1 MATISSALRRV
12 KQDLQPFL
20 PERSILQACR
30 EAGHHWRDRLFDP
43 VATLHLFI
51 LQIINFNTA
60 ITHLRHLSKVPIN
73 AASYCKARMRLPL
86 AVVQRLLAS
95 SAQAMA
101 GGKKACAKRWHG
113 LRVYLTD
120 GSGSIAPDTPELQK
134 KFPQPKSQKK
144 GCGFPQVKILGLFDA
159 FTGLVIEALCYSLFH
174 EQSQVWRL
182 HPLLGKGDLLVA
194 DRGFCSYVHLAMLH
208 LRGVL
213 ALFRMHQKQIV
224 DFRPHRKSHQ
234 KGQRGKPRSHFVKRL
249 GKHDQLVRWIRPQRP
264 PKWMQPEQWAG
275 IPASLLVRE
284 LRYTMKA
291 KGQRTRVV
299 TIATTL
305 LDPLR
310 YPKAEIAALYGI
322 RWTVETH
329 FAELK
334 TTLQMRKVK
343 SQTPEGVQKEIAVY
357 CLVYNL
363 IHMVMLAAARRQ
375 RVDPGRISFIDTVR
389 WLLSAAPGEP
399 LTDLVVNPLRPDR
412 HEPREIKDRQDKYKT
427 MTQPRAK
434 SRKAL
439 KRQGKQA

>member
-12 KQDLQPFL
+12 KQDVQPFL
-20 PERSILQACR
+20 PESSIHRACQ
-30 EAGHHWRDRLFDP
+30 EAGHHWRERLFDP

-51 LQIINFNTA
+51 LQILNFNTA
-60 ITHLRHLSKVPIN
+60 ITHLRHLAKVPIN

-86 AVVQRLLAS
+86 AVVQRLLES

-101 GGKKACAKRWHG
+101 GGKGAQRLWHG

-120 GSGSIAPDTPELQK
+120 GSGTIAPDTPELQK
-134 KFPQPKSQKK
+134 LFPQPRSQKK

-159 FTGLVIEALCYSLFH
+159 FTGLVTKALCYSLFH
-174 EQSQVWRL
+174 EQSQVWQL
-182 HPLLGKGDLLVA
+182 HPLLGIGDLLVA
-194 DRGFCSYVHLAMLH
+194 DRGFCSYVHLAMLR

-213 ALFRMHQKQIV
+213 GLFRMHQQQIV
-224 DFRPHRKSHQ
+224 DFRPHRKSHR
-234 KGQRGKPRSHFVKRL
+234 KGQRGKPSSHFVKRL
-249 GKHDQLVRWIRPQRP
+249 GKHDQLVRWIKPNKP
-264 PKWMQPEQWAG
+264 PKWMQPKQWAG
-275 IPASLLVRE
+275 IAASLLVRE

-305 LDPLR
+305 LDPRR

-329 FAELK
+329 FKELK
-334 TTLQMRKVK
+334 TTLKMRKVK
-343 SQTPEGVQKEIAVY
+343 SRTPEGVQKEVAVY

-389 WLLSAAPGEP
+389 WLLSARPGEP
-399 LTDLVVNPLRPDR
+399 LPDLVVNPLRPDR
-412 HEPREIKDRQDKYKT
+412 HEPRVIKDRQDKYKV
-427 MTQPRAK
+427 MTKPRAK
-434 SRKAL
+434 LRKAL
-439 KRQGKQA
+439 KMQGKEA

>member
-1 MATISSALRRV
+1 MASISSALCRI

-20 PERSILQACR
+20 PEHSIRQAC
-30 EAGHHWRDRLFDP
+30 EEVGHCWRNRLFDP

-86 AVVQRLLAS
+86 AVVQRLLES
-95 SAQAMA
+95 SAQTMA
-101 GGKKACAKRWHG
+101 GGKGLLRLWHG
-113 LRVYLTD
+113 LKVYLTD

-134 KFPQPKSQKK
+134 EFPQPKSQKK
-144 GCGFPQVKILGLFDA
+144 GCGFPHVKILGLFDA
-159 FTGLVIEALCYSLFH
+159 FSGLVTQSLCFSLYH

-194 DRGFCSYVHLAMLH
+194 DRGFCSYVHLAMLQ

-213 ALFRMHQKQIV
+213 GLFRMHQRQIV
-224 DFRPHRKSHQ
+224 DFRPHRKSHT
-234 KGQRGKPRSHFVKRL
+234 KGKTGMPRSHFVKRL
-249 GKHDQLVRWIRPQRP
+249 GKQDQLVRWIKSKEP
-264 PKWMQPEQWAG
+264 PKWMTPEQWAG
-275 IPASLLVRE
+275 IPDSLLVRE
-284 LRYTMKA
+284 LRYRIQG

-305 LDPLR
+305 LDPVR
-310 YPKAEIAALYGI
+310 YPKEEVAALYGI

-334 TTLQMRKVK
+334 TTLKMRKVK
-343 SQTPEGVQKEIAVY
+343 SQTAEGVQKEVAVY

-363 IHMVMLAAARRQ
+363 VHMVMLAAARRQ
-375 RVDPGRISFIDTVR
+375 QVDPGRISFVDTVR
-389 WLLSAAPGEP
+389 WLLSATPGEP
-399 LTDLVVNPLRPDR
+399 MPALVVNPLRPGR
-412 HEPREIKDRQDKYKT
+412 HEPRVSKDRQDKYKV
-427 MTQPRAK
+427 MTRPRAQLRK
-434 SRKAL
+434 TLKKQVRKA
-439 KRQGKQA
+439 

>member
-1 MATISSALRRV
+1 MVSISSTLRRI

-20 PERSILQACR
+20 PERSIRQACQEVGYR
-30 EAGHHWRDRLFDP
+30 WRQRLFDP

-51 LQIINFNTA
+51 LQILNFNTA

-86 AVVQRLLAS
+86 AVVQMLLES

-101 GGKKACAKRWHG
+101 GGKKAGRRWYG

-120 GSGSIAPDTPELQK
+120 ASGSIAPDTPELQK
-134 KFPQPKSQKK
+134 KFPQSKTQKK

-159 FTGLVIEALCYSLFH
+159 FSGLVTRVLCFSLFH

-182 HPLLGKGDLLVA
+182 HPLLGTGDLLVA
-194 DRGFCSYVHLAMLH
+194 DRGFCSYAHLAMLQ

-213 ALFRMHQKQIV
+213 GLFRMHQRQIV
-224 DFRPHRKSHQ
+224 DFHPHRKSHT
-234 KGQRGKPRSHFVKRL
+234 KGQTGKPRSRYVKRL
-249 GKHDQLVRWIRPQRP
+249 GKHDHLVRWIKGQRS
-264 PKWMQPEQWAG
+264 KWMTPEQWAA

-284 LRYTMKA
+284 LRYTLKA

-310 YPKAEIAALYGI
+310 YPKDQVAALYGI

-329 FAELK
+329 FAQLK
-334 TTLQMRKVK
+334 TTLKMRKVK
-343 SQTPEGVQKEIAVY
+343 SQTPEGVQKEVAVY

-363 IHMVMLAAARRQ
+363 IHVVMLEAARRQ

-399 LTDLVVNPLRPDR
+399 LPALVVNPLRPGR
-412 HEPREIKDRQDKYKT
+412 HEPRVIKDRQDKYKV
-427 MTQPRAK
+427 MTRTRAQL
-434 SRKAL
+434 RKAL
-439 KRQGKQA
+439 KKQAEKA